1 MAATG
6 TRSRR
11 IVHWFRNDLRLRDNT
26 ALAAAAHRAG
36 ALATIFVLDD
46 RLLAGD
52 GAGAPRIRFLRASL
66 ARLRAD
72 LAARGQL
79 LVVRR
84 GDPAH
89 EVPAFART
97 VGADELHW
105 NADYGP
111 YARRRDAAVRA
122 AANRDDIAVTEHKDR
137 VVYAHDELQTT
148 SGDAFRVY
156 TPFRNAW
163 WRRWAEAP
171 ERPAGPLRL
180 PPPIAGI
187 EPGSIP
193 AASALDAAN
202 DDTELPTAGEAAA
215 LRRLDAF
222 LDGPV
227 ARYAELRD
235 RPDLDATSRLS
246 PYLRLGALSPRVCF
260 ERALDA
266 ERETPR
272 ARRGIRKWLD
282 ELIWREFYV
291 AILAAHPHVV
301 TRNFRP
307 EFDALRWEDDE
318 AGFRAWCEG
327 RTGYPF
333 VDAGMRQLAQTGWM
347 HNRARMVVASFLT
360 KDLGIDWRR
369 GERFFQSRLVDGDL
383 ASNNGGWQWAASTG
397 TDAQPWFRI
406 FNPVTQGERFDPD
419 GVYVRRFVPELAAV
433 PDRFVQ
439 RPWAAPTPPR
449 DYPGPIVDH
458 GERRTWTLRR
468 FEAIRAAAD
477 SSSAPSAHTAKAR
490 DTGSRSSDG
499 AKGRRKSRGRNLE
512 LF

>member
-1 MAATG
+1 MSSNRTQ
-6 TRSRR
+6 SRR

-26 ALAAAAHRAG
+26 ALAAASARAG
-36 ALATIFVLDD
+36 TLSTLFVFDE

-52 GAGAPRIRFLRASL
+52 GVGVPRIRFLLASIE
-66 ARLRAD
+66 RLRAD
-72 LAARGQL
+72 LAARDQR
-79 LVVRR
+79 LVVRC

-89 EVPAFART
+89 EVPAFARE
-97 VGADELHW
+97 VGADEIYW

-111 YARRRDAAVRA
+111 YARRRDEAVRRATNGDGIA
-122 AANRDDIAVTEHKDR
+122 ATEHKDR
-137 VVYAHDELQTT
+137 VVYAHDELRTT
-148 SGDAFRVY
+148 NGDAFRVY

-171 ERPAGPLRL
+171 ERPAGSLRL
-180 PPPIAGI
+180 PPPIDGI
-187 EPGSIP
+187 DPGSLP
-193 AASALDAAN
+193 SESSLGVAS
-202 DDTELPTAGEAAA
+202 DDLELPTSGEAAA

-227 ARYAELRD
+227 GHYAELRD
-235 RPDLDATSRLS
+235 RPGLDATSRLS

-260 ERALDA
+260 ERAFEA
-266 ERETPR
+266 EREMPR
-272 ARRGIRKWLD
+272 ARPGIRKWLD

-419 GVYVRRFVPELAAV
+419 GAYVRRFVPELADV

-439 RPWAAPTPPR
+439 RPWEAPAPPR

-477 SSSAPSAHTAKAR
+477 SSSAHSPRTGKGR
-490 DTGSRSSDG
+490 NTGSRSSDG
-499 AKGRRKSRGRNLE
+499 AQGRRKGRGKNLE

>member
-1 MAATG
+1 MTVTT
-6 TRSRR
+6 TRARR
-11 IVHWFRNDLRLRDNT
+11 TVHWFRNDLRLRDNT
-26 ALAAAAHRAG
+26 ALAEAASRAD
-36 ALATIFVLDD
+36 ALATIFVFDD
-46 RLLAGD
+46 HLLSGD
-52 GAGAPRIRFLRASL
+52 GVGPPRIHFLHASL
-66 ARLRAD
+66 ERLRAD
-72 LAARGQL
+72 LAARGQM
-79 LVVRR
+79 LVVRT
-84 GDPAH
+84 GDPIH
-89 EVPAFART
+89 EVPAFARA

-122 AANRDDIAVTEHKDR
+122 AAVREDIAVFEHKDR
-137 VVYAHDELQTT
+137 VVYDQEELRT
-148 SGDAFRVY
+148 SSGEAFRVY

-180 PPPIAGI
+180 PPAISGI
-187 EPGSIP
+187 EPGAMP
-193 AASALDAAN
+193 AVAALAAAN
-202 DDTELPTAGEAAA
+202 ETTELPTPGEAAA
-215 LRRLDAF
+215 RRRLDAF

-260 ERALDA
+260 ERALEA
-266 ERETPR
+266 ERATPR
-272 ARRGIRKWLD
+272 ARAGIRKWLD

-301 TRNFRP
+301 TRSFRP

-383 ASNNGGWQWAASTG
+383 ASNNGGWQWASSTG

-419 GVYVRRFVPELAAV
+419 GAYVRRFVPELAGL

-439 RPWAAPTPPR
+439 RPWEAAPPPR
-449 DYPGPIVDH
+449 DYPAPIVDH
-458 GERRTWTLRR
+458 GERRAWTLRR

-477 SSSAPSAHTAKAR
+477 ASSAPAAPSSKAR
-490 DTGSRSSDG
+490 NPRSRSRDG
-499 AKGRRKSRGRNLE
+499 AKGRSADRGKNLE